1 MHMPASSNGE
11 DGRFS
16 VYKSE
21 FDSLC
26 EYQRVGEELW
36 NMRDTRRAFS
46 PHPYSLGWSRHRP
59 QLYPSNSVWSES
71 RTLNPLVMGSNPIWG
86 TNYEDFRTCAA
97 VQLIYELVQLKIAR
111 VGSAAELV
119 RIVYFFKK
127 IETS

>member
-1 MHMPASSNGE
+1 MHIPASSNGK

-46 PHPYSLGWSRHRP
+46 PHPYSLGWSRYRP

-71 RTLNPLVMGSNPIWG
+71 RTLNPLVIGSNPIWG
-86 TNYEDFRTCAA
+86 TNYEDVAQSVEHMTFNHGG
-97 VQLIYELVQLKIAR
+97 
-111 VGSAAELV
+111 VGSIPTILTILV
-119 RIVYFFKK
+119 TY
-127 IETS
+127 SN